1 MRELLKDI
9 QSGRFV
15 REWRSECDT
24 GQLSLKALR
33 RRSSEHCSEEVGAR
47 LRAMMPWR
55 AEKKLVEKTK
65 N

>member
-15 REWRSECDT
+15 RKGMSECDT

-33 RRSSEHCSEEVGAR
+33 RRSSENGSEEVAR
-47 LRAMMPWR
+47 LRAMMPWL
-55 AEKKLVEKTK
+55 AENKHVDKTK